1 MEGDFSK
8 YAFCT
13 DRRGNIPANV
23 LGDYLNITKKAD
35 ITVEIPI
42 SKEYREMPVSFRVST
57 DDSKSVMFGCLW
69 APTDV
74 PAQIIDG
81 RTLIPL
87 RALSESL
94 GLTVKWDGDSRTVFI
109 YGR

>member
-1 MEGDFSK
+1 M
-8 YAFCT
+8 
-13 DRRGNIPANV
+13 
-23 LGDYLNITKKAD
+23 L
-35 ITVEIPI
+35 
-42 SKEYREMPVSFRVST
+42 
-57 DDSKSVMFGCLW
+57 